1 MLGCRQTFVTRR
13 DNEYRVT
20 GPGERRVSAHRGQKV
35 RNFNKND
42 GARHVASLPA
52 QPYPELHT
60 GAGSSRRLRGPPPLS
75 WGHFLIP
82 FPAPHTQHPS
92 LPHHSK
98 HLHVLMCHAH
108 VHHSHTLFPTISQS
122 FPPAYVTTNTPT
134 PHPPAIFTPPPAP
147 HIYHSYHSSWRTTHQ
162 PQALATGTPSHPDPP
177 HPSVLHTH
185 PRTPPHPHQPH
196 PPPHSRSHTLPPPQ
210 RTWTTHHG
218 VTPTN
223 PTPQP
228 RPALRDG
235 TRLNGMPPVG

>member
-1 MLGCRQTFVTRR
+1 MYYTTV
-13 DNEYRVT
+13 
-20 GPGERRVSAHRGQKV
+20 PPPPPPRVSGITWKKV

-108 VHHSHTLFPTISQS
+108 VHHSHTLFPTISHS
-122 FPPAYVTTNTPT
+122 FPPRTRHHQHTHTASTRNFHPTARTPHIPLIPLIMAYHPPTPGLGNWHAFPPRLPPSHRT
-134 PHPPAIFTPPPAP
+134 PHSPTHPIPPPPTPPSPTFPIPHPPPVPT
-147 HIYHSYHSSWRTTHQ
+147 HLYHSSWRHTHQ
-162 PQALATGTPSHPDPP
+162 
-177 HPSVLHTH
+177 
-185 PRTPPHPHQPH
+185 
-196 PPPHSRSHTLPPPQ
+196 SHT
-210 RTWTTHHG
+210 T
-218 VTPTN
+218 TPT
-223 PTPQP
+223 
-228 RPALRDG
+228 RSAG
-235 TRLNGMPPVG
+235 WYPP

>member
-1 MLGCRQTFVTRR
+1 MQSRVAHSTTLDCCLACLGPTK
-13 DNEYRVT
+13 
-20 GPGERRVSAHRGQKV
+20 KV

-108 VHHSHTLFPTISQS
+108 VHHSHTLFPP
-122 FPPAYVTTNTPT
+122 FPT
-134 PHPPAIFTPPPAP
+134 PFHPHTSPPTHP
-147 HIYHSYHSSWRTTHQ
+147 HRIRPQFSPHRPHPTSYHSYHSSWRTTHQ
-162 PQALATGTPSHPDPP
+162 PQALATGTPSHPDSP
-177 HPSVLHTH
+177 HPTVLHTH
-185 PRTPPHPHQPH
+185 PRTPTHPHQPH
-196 PPPHSRSHTLPPPQ
+196 PPPHSPIPHPPPDP
-210 RTWTTHHG
+210 THPYHSSWRH
-218 VTPTN
+218 THQSQ
-223 PTPQP
+223 PQP